1 MKIIFNKYI
10 PFKGLLAINLFGV
23 LFVRNKEN
31 GLNPVLS
38 KSTIN
43 HENIHTEQMKEMG
56 YILFYLWYIIEWL
69 IRCLIS
75 VVIPSSPYYNI
86 SFEREALA
94 NENNL
99 YYISSRKHYNWL
111 KYLFK

>member
-10 PFKGLLAINLFGV
+10 PFKGFLAINLFGV
-23 LFVRNKEN
+23 LFVRKRPN
-31 GLNPVLS
+31 GENPVLS

-56 YILFYLWYIIEWL
+56 YIFFYLWYFIEWL
-69 IRCLIS
+69 FRCLKL
-75 VVIPSSPYYNI
+75 VFVASSPYYDI
-86 SFEREALA
+86 SFEREAFD
-94 NENNL
+94 NQNNL
-99 YYISSRKHYNWL
+99 DYICNRKHFSWL